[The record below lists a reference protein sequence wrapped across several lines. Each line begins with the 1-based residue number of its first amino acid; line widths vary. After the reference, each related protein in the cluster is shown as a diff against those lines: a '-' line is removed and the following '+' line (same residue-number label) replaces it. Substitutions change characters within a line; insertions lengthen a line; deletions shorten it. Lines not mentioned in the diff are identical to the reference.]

1 MAAGLQKGDVI
12 LEIAGQPIDSDGN
25 YRDADFGR
33 ISLGHLVSTRH
44 MQGDSLPVRIWREG
58 KQIET
63 AVKVSRK
70 PVEEYLSEPYIID
83 RGPRYYVLGGLV
95 LQELSR
101 QYLKEF
107 GNDWTRKAPLELL
120 HFDRIQSELED
131 SGKKKLV
138 MISRVLPSN
147 VTIGYEDIRHVL
159 VNMINGVP
167 IQSLADIPEA
177 LKASKDG
184 LIKIELAS
192 DPSLIFLDADA
203 VDQITPALQRS
214 YGITTMSRLE

>member
-1 MAAGLQKGDVI
+1 M
-12 LEIAGQPIDSDGN
+12 
-25 YRDADFGR
+25 
-33 ISLGHLVSTRH
+33 
-44 MQGDSLPVRIWREG
+44 
-58 KQIET
+58 
-63 AVKVSRK
+63 KVTRK

-83 RGPRYYVLGGLV
+83 RGPRYYVLGGMV

-159 VNMINGVP
+159 VNMINDVP
-167 IQSLADIPEA
+167 IKSLSDVPEA
-177 LKASKDG
+177 LKATKDG

-192 DPSLIFLDADA
+192 DPSLIFLDANA
-203 VDQITPALQRS
+203 VEQITPVMRRS
-214 YGITTMSRLE
+214 YGITSMSRLE